1 MKYPSLEEFART
13 RGIRTNPGDRHEEMI
28 GAYEIIVYSDG
39 TQWHYVVVHTET
51 GWSTSGSESTRG
63 KALGK
68 AREAVHVRLN
78 ASPNPPPGLTAKGKR
93 MYESIKEA
101 GSAVAPAAVVYARA
115 KEGTPGLVTKGWA
128 REHGYPV
135 SNPKPLDLSR
145 GVKKY
150 LEFHDLDVKDIGSFS
165 AKLSIPPEGRLLG
178 IGKWVTYRSDK
189 WERPK
194 KHDYIHDFG
203 IGVRCITFRGSTGS
217 SVRVPVSYQRVETLV
232 LLGTCLGFA
241 FLNKDEEEIEAK
253 TRGRK
258 PELYCTP
265 SGRALFVVQDKK
277 QILAGMW
284 GGKLGVES
292 RGIVG

>member
-1 MKYPSLEEFART
+1 MN
-13 RGIRTNPGDRHEEMI
+13 GGRHEETI
-28 GAYEIIVYSDG
+28 GSYEIIVYSDG
-39 TQWHYVVVHTET
+39 VQWHYVVVNEET
-51 GWSTSGSESTRG
+51 GWSTSGSHPTRG
-63 KALGK
+63 KALAA
-68 AREAVHVRLN
+68 AREAAHLR
-78 ASPNPPPGLTAKGKR
+78 
-93 MYESIKEA
+93 I
-101 GSAVAPAAVVYARA
+101 
-115 KEGTPGLVTKGWA
+115 
-128 REHGYPV
+128 
-135 SNPKPLDLSR
+135 NPKSLDLSR

-150 LEFHDLDVKDIGSFS
+150 LDFHDLDVKDIGSFS
-165 AKLSIPPEGRLLG
+165 SKVSIPPEGRLLG

-194 KHDYIHDFG
+194 KYDYIHDFG
-203 IGVRCITFRGSTGS
+203 TGIRCVTFRGSDGS
-217 SVRVPVSYQRVETLV
+217 VVRVPVSYQRVETLV

-241 FLNKDEEEIEAK
+241 FLTEDGEEMEAK
-253 TRGRK
+253 PQGRK